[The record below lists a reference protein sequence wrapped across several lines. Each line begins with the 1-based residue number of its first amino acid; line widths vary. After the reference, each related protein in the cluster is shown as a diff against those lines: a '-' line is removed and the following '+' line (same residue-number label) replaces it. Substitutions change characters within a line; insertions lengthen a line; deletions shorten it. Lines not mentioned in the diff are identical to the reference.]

1 MKNIFLFLTIIFL
14 CFIIYKNFK
23 TNNFIETF
31 GNKQSQQKLNRTL
44 KFIVQLLHKNNINDW
59 FVCYGTL
66 LGLIRENNCID
77 GDDDI
82 DIIVEKKNYKKIK
95 NLLLTHNL
103 EIENYDNG
111 ILKTKETNEYASIDI
126 YMADYNEDNVFD
138 LWNKLTIQNCYLNK
152 NKKNFIEIK
161 WKGEKV
167 YIPNN
172 YKKILVNT
180 YGKDWMIK
188 KNEKVPMTTNT
199 I

>member
-1 MKNIFLFLTIIFL
+1 MKNIFLFLTTFFL

-23 TNNFIETF
+23 TKNFIETF
-31 GNKQSQQKLNRTL
+31 GNRQSRQKLNRTL

-138 LWNKLTIQNCYLNK
+138 IWNKLTIQNCYLNK

>member
-1 MKNIFLFLTIIFL
+1 MKNIFLFLTTFFL

-23 TNNFIETF
+23 TKNFIETF

-103 EIENYDNG
+103 EIENYDNR

-126 YMADYNEDNVFD
+126 YMADYNEDNIFD

-152 NKKNFIEIK
+152 KKKFIEIK

-172 YKKILVNT
+172 YKKILVNR
-180 YGKDWMIK
+180 YGNDWMIK
-188 KNEKVPMTTNT
+188 KNEKVPQTMNT
-199 I
+199 L

>member
-1 MKNIFLFLTIIFL
+1 MKNIFLFLTTFFL

-23 TNNFIETF
+23 TKNFIETF
-31 GNKQSQQKLNRTL
+31 GNKQSRQKLNRTL

-138 LWNKLTIQNCYLNK
+138 IWNKLTIQNCYLNK